1 MSNSDYSDIPT
12 STPEIQNSNVLSDGI
27 RHIGESVHGIG
38 EIVGESV
45 QGFGER
51 VHDFGERVHGIG
63 EIVGERVHHLIV
75 DDEDNTEEIEHFKY
89 KQELQRKMTVP
100 SLIGLGFS
108 LMNVPFGVSS
118 TLSIGLVCGG
128 NVTILWGWVIV
139 SVLNLFIALSL
150 AEITSKYPTSGGVY
164 HFSAIL
170 APEKYSLVSSWFT
183 GWYLILG
190 NLTFFIS
197 DVFGG
202 ALFVLSIFGLNN
214 SNYKR
219 NDLFVLLLYYLFVI
233 ICAIVNIKFQNLLEK
248 INKACTYWVI
258 YTVLIMDFLLLIFPS
273 NFHDIK
279 YVLTHF
285 DASRSG
291 WPGPVA
297 FFIGLQAASFTLQGF
312 GMIPSMCDEVK
323 TPEKTVPKGMVYSV
337 LVTSFTGIIFII
349 PVLSILPELSRL
361 LDDNPEIFPIDIVFK
376 LSTKSMVVSFL
387 LVIMLCGTLFFAG
400 VSTLTTA
407 SRCFYSFARDNGL
420 PFSHFFAHVD
430 ETESN
435 EVVPKNTVILSCI
448 ISMIL
453 ALLSLIASSA
463 FNAFMGCAVISLA
476 MANGIPIFFS
486 LLGKRKK
493 VKGSGFKLHKL
504 GYFLNGVSVIWVFIT
519 VVVLCMPPSRFISV
533 STMNYAVVVFVT
545 FSVITTITYFT
556 WGKSHFQGPQ
566 LESRE
571 LTNNIRFRA
580 NSNGATVVNNIKTNN
595 STLTNSEE
603 LGMSSSQA
611 STFQIDDPFA
621 DDEEGS
627 NYNDNFG
634 QSPQAKTSKN
644 YTKLNTNESVDN
656 DSFVFDDDI
665 TYIDHGADAD
675 TSQLPSN
682 INGGSDDQLDL
693 SSQRGKN
700 GKNGKSSK
708 RGSSKAKVRKSS
720 NTQSANQAGET
731 IFERDTL

>member
-1 MSNSDYSDIPT
+1 MSNSDYSNIPT
-12 STPEIQNSNVLSDGI
+12 ATPESPSSNVLSERI
-27 RHIGESVHGIG
+27 RHIGESVHGIS

-45 QGFGER
+45 HGIGER
-51 VHDFGERVHGIG
+51 VHDIGER
-63 EIVGERVHHLIV
+63 VGERVHHLIV
-75 DDEDNTEEIEHFKY
+75 DDEDNTEEIEHFRY

-214 SNYKR
+214 ANYRR
-219 NDLFVLLLYYLFVI
+219 NDIFVLLVYYLFVV
-233 ICAIVNIKFQNLLEK
+233 ICAILNIKFQNLLEK

-420 PFSHFFAHVD
+420 PFSHFFSHVD

-448 ISMIL
+448 ISML
-453 ALLSLIASSA
+453 LGLLSLIASSA

-504 GYFLNGVSVIWVFIT
+504 GYILNGLSVIWVLIT
-519 VVVLCMPPSRFISV
+519 VIVLCMPPSRFITV

-545 FSVITTITYFT
+545 FSIITTITYFT

-566 LESRE
+566 LESHD
-571 LTNNIRFRA
+571 LNN
-580 NSNGATVVNNIKTNN
+580 NN
-595 STLTNSEE
+595 SLDYKPNSKGVTAEISNSEGNNNTTANSEE
-603 LGMSSSQA
+603 LRMSSSQA
-611 STFQIDDPFA
+611 TTFQIDDPFE
-621 DDEEGS
+621 DQEEDSYYKG
-627 NYNDNFG
+627 NFG
-634 QSPQAKTSKN
+634 QSSQGKASKN
-644 YTKLNTNESVDN
+644 YNKLNTSDSINN
-656 DSFVFDDDI
+656 DSFVLDDDI
-665 TYIDHGADAD
+665 TYIDHEADED

-682 INGGSDDQLDL
+682 INTGSDDQLDL
-693 SSQRGKN
+693 SSQS
-700 GKNGKSSK
+700 GKS
-708 RGSSKAKVRKSS
+708 GSFKVKVRKSS

-731 IFERDTL
+731 IFERNTL